1 MHAPAAVGVSK
12 GRIITSV
19 YKTEIMHAMLTI
31 PIVVVLLLQEEIT
44 GVSRSLLLG
53 G

>member
-1 MHAPAAVGVSK
+1 MGVSK
-12 GRIITSV
+12 GRIVTSM
-19 YKTEIMHAMLTI
+19 YKIEIMHAMLTI

-44 GVSRSLLLG
+44 GISRSLLWG

>member
-1 MHAPAAVGVSK
+1 MHAEAAVGLSK

-19 YKTEIMHAMLTI
+19 YKIEIMHAMLTI

-44 GVSRSLLLG
+44 GISRSLLLG